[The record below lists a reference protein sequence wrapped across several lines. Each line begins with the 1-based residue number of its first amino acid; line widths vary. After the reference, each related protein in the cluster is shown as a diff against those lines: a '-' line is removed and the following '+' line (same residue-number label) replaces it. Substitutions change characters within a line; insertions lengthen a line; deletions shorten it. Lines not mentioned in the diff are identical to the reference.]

1 MNYSHIFKSVF
12 FVAAL
17 ASCSQGR
24 ESLLAGDKSKWW
36 GPQMLCQN
44 GDAISGANC
53 FEVSINLTYN
63 EAYFYVENVEPL
75 AVELGYRVAVRFEGE
90 DMNSFEVIGS
100 GLDFRTGE
108 EFSLSIPSGRD
119 ITQVAEWLV
128 ETEQNSTRNG
138 LNFEPAA
145 VTFGI
150 PLANA
155 IIDWEELFTGNT
167 NFVNGAGL
175 RR

>member
-1 MNYSHIFKSVF
+1 MKFSQV
-12 FVAAL
+12 L
-17 ASCSQGR
+17 ASAFIFATLGACSQGR

-44 GDAISGANC
+44 GDSTSGANC
-53 FEVSINLTYN
+53 FELSINLTYN
-63 EAYFYVENVEPL
+63 EAYFYVESIEPL
-75 AVELGYRVAVRFEGE
+75 AVQLGYRVAVRFEGE
-90 DMNSFEVIGS
+90 DENSFEVIGS
-100 GLDFRTGE
+100 GLDYRSGE
-108 EFSLSIPSGRD
+108 EFTLPIGSRRD

-128 ETEQNSTRNG
+128 ETEQNSSRNG
-138 LNFEPAA
+138 LNFESAG

-167 NFVNGAGL
+167 NFLNNSGT
-175 RR
+175 R